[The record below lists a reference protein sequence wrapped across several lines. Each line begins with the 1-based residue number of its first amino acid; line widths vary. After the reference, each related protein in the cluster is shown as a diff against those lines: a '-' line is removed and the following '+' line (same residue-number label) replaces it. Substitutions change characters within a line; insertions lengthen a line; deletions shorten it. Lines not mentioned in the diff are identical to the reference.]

1 MGHFNTQSGGISTL
15 MAPQAI
21 EDGAKLIFDCRSVS
35 AILLCFGKRA
45 FFGCSV
51 FMTICFHF

>member
-21 EDGAKLIFDCRSVS
+21 EDGAKLIFVVLFLQFSFVLEKGHFSVV
-35 AILLCFGKRA
+35 LFL
-45 FFGCSV
+45 
-51 FMTICFHF
+51 